1 MNLVAI
7 IKLLLSFA
15 STIANYIHDKQLLE
29 AGEAKA
35 ILESINNANETIARA
50 NNARANA
57 NELPVSKDEFNRDNE

>member
-57 NELPVSKDEFNRDNE
+57 NELPVSKDIFNRDNE